1 MIFRVIVKFVEA
13 LLGVSSREERRADMY
28 LPNFVL
34 ALGLVLC
41 AGGTAMAIAFFFTQN
56 TALLIFG
63 ILALVIGIVALLC
76 WKNQSIKILSEHE
89 FSYTT
94 FLGNTK
100 VYRFRDISGL
110 PRKKWLQATLLG
122 ISILVFLIAASP
134 GYLDLYY
141 KEVTFQRVNGVC
153 VLNKVYGPLHF
164 LYLVKSFP
172 TLLLFLIFLLLI
184 LLFFFR
190 FQLHDF
196 LLQALL

>member
-100 VYRFRDISGL
+100 VYHFRDISGL
-110 PRKKWLQATLLG
+110 RKNRDSITLFVG
-122 ISILVFLIAASP
+122 DEKIHIESCAILSNELVYLI
-134 GYLDLYY
+134 
-141 KEVTFQRVNGVC
+141 N
-153 VLNKVYGPLHF
+153 N
-164 LYLVKSFP
+164 
-172 TLLLFLIFLLLI
+172 I
-184 LLFFFR
+184 LKKLSR
-190 FQLHDF
+190 E
-196 LLQALL
+196 